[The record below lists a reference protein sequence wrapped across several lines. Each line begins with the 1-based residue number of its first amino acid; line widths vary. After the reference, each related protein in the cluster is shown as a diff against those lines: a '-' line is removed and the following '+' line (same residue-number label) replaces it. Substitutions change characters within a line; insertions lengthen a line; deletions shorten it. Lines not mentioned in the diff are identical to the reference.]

1 MVTYADS
8 SFLVSLYI
16 QDSHTVEA
24 RKFLASHSFSLLL
37 TNFSRSETQHAIR
50 TLAFRKM
57 ITIGEMTQG
66 LIHFQRA
73 QDEDVYELRTGM
85 PNDLFE
91 NTAQLSN
98 RHALEFGVRYL
109 DMLHIASALHFK
121 AKRFLTF
128 DGRQAKLAKAV
139 GLQVKP

>member
-16 QDSHTVEA
+16 QDSYTLEA
-24 RKFLASHSFSLLL
+24 RRFLASHSFSVLL

-66 LIHFQRA
+66 LSHFERA
-73 QDEDVYELRTGM
+73 QNEGIHELRLGT
-85 PNDLFE
+85 PDELFE
-91 NTAQLSN
+91 NASRLSN

-109 DMLHIASALHFK
+109 DLLHIASALLLN

-128 DGRQAKLAKAV
+128 DIRQAKLAKTV
-139 GLQVKP
+139 GLEVKP